1 MTLGGTLV
9 HRAQSLKSRTHAT
22 RGCQFGLKDFYGQSK
37 ERNEISYTMASLSEV
52 GMGQVKKVK
61 GTIREEVSIF

>member
-1 MTLGGTLV
+1 MLQGV
-9 HRAQSLKSRTHAT
+9 ASLA
-22 RGCQFGLKDFYGQSK
+22 LKIFVAK
-37 ERNEISYTMASLSEV
+37 AERNEISYTMASLSEV